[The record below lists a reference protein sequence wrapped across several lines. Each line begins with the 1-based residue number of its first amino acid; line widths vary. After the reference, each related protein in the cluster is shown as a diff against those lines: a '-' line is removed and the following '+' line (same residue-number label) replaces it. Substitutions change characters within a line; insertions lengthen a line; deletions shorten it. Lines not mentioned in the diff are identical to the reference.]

1 MVNRRDKAL
10 SILLLNDANLAMVCS
25 QCTARVPIE
34 PYVNFWSLHNNVE
47 FLPASSMCFLWLVF
61 NCIFPDKIKTFSK
74 PTGSHLTISLVLS
87 FRVEDR

>member
-1 MVNRRDKAL
+1 MVNLRDKAL

-34 PYVNFWSLHNNVE
+34 PYVK
-47 FLPASSMCFLWLVF
+47 FLFLLASSMCFLWLVF
-61 NCIFPDKIKTFSK
+61 NCIFPDKIKTCSK

-87 FRVEDR
+87 ISVEDR